1 MRYKINMQKSY
12 LTNNYT
18 PLGIKF
24 SYGSGCY
31 LFDKSGN
38 KYLDALSGVG
48 VNILGHSHPQ
58 IVATIKS
65 QAEKLIHTSNWYEI
79 ENQEI
84 LAEKLCK
91 LSGMQKVFFGNSG
104 AEANEASIKASRLF
118 AVQKNISNPIIITAN
133 KSFHGR
139 TMATLSATGNSKVQ
153 NGFSPLVADFIY
165 VDFNNIEQI
174 QSLSN
179 NKNIVA
185 IMLEPI
191 LGESGVIIPDNN
203 YLFEVRKIC
212 DTNDWL
218 MILDEVQTGIGRTG
232 KMFAFEYA
240 DIIPDILTLAK
251 GLGGGVPIGA
261 TLFNNKTKDLF
272 TAGTHG
278 STFGGNPLV
287 CAVANTVLGVIED
300 DKILEN
306 VVKMSKYLL
315 NSIKSI
321 KTNRIIEVRIKG
333 LMIGIEVDKNPEKL
347 LNMALDNKLLLNITG
362 NTIRFLPPL
371 ILNKSEADIIT
382 QVLEKLIN
390 SL

>member
-1 MRYKINMQKSY
+1 MQKSY

-287 CAVANTVLGVIED
+287 CAVANTVLDVIED

>member
-371 ILNKSEADIIT
+371 ILNKAEADIIT